1 MTSEEWL
8 ALKLLSLH
16 FVRQRGWWRV
26 SPVSRRH
33 SSKHK
38 QDRHV
43 HVYFLTT
50 WNFGGVYILMDA
62 HQYSLACLC
71 GDCILHTWLLYHSV
85 LYQEITAILTLTM
98 GYHKCI
104 LQTTVLSV
112 YVNYWVSILHSYVV
126 HVCHFPFNSFMLSRR
141 FACMS
146 HSPVL
151 HTTHPA
157 NEPIVWK

>member
-1 MTSEEWL
+1 METLQFQSWNSL
-8 ALKLLSLH
+8 LVTVWPSIDSIVVSNQHCALI
-16 FVRQRGWWRV
+16 
-26 SPVSRRH
+26 
-33 SSKHK
+33 
-38 QDRHV
+38 
-43 HVYFLTT
+43 LTI
-50 WNFGGVYILMDA
+50 WNFYGVYILKDA

-71 GDCILHTWLLYHSV
+71 SDCILHAWLLYHSV

-126 HVCHFPFNSFMLSRR
+126 HVCHFPFNSLMLSRR

-151 HTTHPA
+151 HTIHPA
-157 NEPIVWK
+157 NEPIV